1 MKNLAIVVRDDSYDK
16 LLTPLTFAYVQATK
30 GVKVDVLFVLWA
42 VRVLTEEGAK
52 SIAIDGRHAAEADWL
67 RERLKAAG
75 DPTELRDYLG
85 LLART
90 GNVKLYGCR
99 LAAETFDVK
108 AEDLITDVEGIVDPG
123 WFLTEKALTADHCQY
138 F

>member
-1 MKNLAIVVRDDSYDK
+1 MKNLAIVVRDDSFDK
-16 LLTPLTFAYVQATK
+16 LLTPLTFAYVQAMK

-42 VRVLTEEGAK
+42 VRVLTEDGSK
-52 SIAIDGRHAAEADWL
+52 SITIDGKHAAEAEWL
-67 RERLKAAG
+67 LERLRAGG
-75 DPTELRDYLG
+75 DPTEIRDYLG
-85 LLART
+85 LLAGT

-99 LAAETFDVK
+99 FAAETFDVK
-108 AEDLITDVEGIVDPG
+108 AGDLIAGVEGIVDPG